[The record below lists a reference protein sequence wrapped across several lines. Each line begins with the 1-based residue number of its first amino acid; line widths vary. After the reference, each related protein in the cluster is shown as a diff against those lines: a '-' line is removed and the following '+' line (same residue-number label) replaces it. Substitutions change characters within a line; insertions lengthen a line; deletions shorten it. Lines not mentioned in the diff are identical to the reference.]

1 MISLILLKL
10 FTFSQILQGVPK
22 LSHATVEN
30 FMITN
35 KNSASSGIIWE
46 AMKAFLRGQII
57 NYSSSKKKQY
67 KKQSHKTPGLDGF
80 SMDFYKKNFFKLAD
94 PLLSMYMEAIH
105 KKELPET
112 LNQALITVLLKPG
125 KDPNLCTSYRPISLL
140 NSDYKILTKM
150 IALRYGD

>member
-1 MISLILLKL
+1 
-10 FTFSQILQGVPK
+10 
-22 LSHATVEN
+22 
-30 FMITN
+30 
-35 KNSASSGIIWE
+35 
-46 AMKAFLRGQII
+46 
-57 NYSSSKKKQY
+57 
-67 KKQSHKTPGLDGF
+67 
-80 SMDFYKKNFFKLAD
+80 
-94 PLLSMYMEAIH
+94 MYMEAIH